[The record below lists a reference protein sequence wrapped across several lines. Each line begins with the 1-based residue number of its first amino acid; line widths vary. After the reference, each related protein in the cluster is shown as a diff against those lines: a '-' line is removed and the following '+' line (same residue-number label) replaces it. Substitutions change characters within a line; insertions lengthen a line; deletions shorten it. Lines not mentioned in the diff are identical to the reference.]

1 MAKSLASHIS
11 SNGRSQFGAI
21 KIGASVSFCF
31 NVWKA
36 LMQSSEKMNG
46 VSFSR

>member
-1 MAKSLASHIS
+1 MAKSLASYIS
-11 SNGRSQFGAI
+11 SNGMSQFGAI

-36 LMQSSEKMNG
+36 LMQSSEKMSG

>member
-11 SNGRSQFGAI
+11 SNVRSQFGSI

-36 LMQSSEKMNG
+36 LMKSSEKMNG